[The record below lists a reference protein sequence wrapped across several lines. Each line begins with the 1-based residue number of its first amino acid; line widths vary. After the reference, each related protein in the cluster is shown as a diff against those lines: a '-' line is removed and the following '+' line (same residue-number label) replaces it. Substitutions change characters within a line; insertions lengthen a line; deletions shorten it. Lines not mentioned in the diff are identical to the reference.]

1 MYGFIL
7 PSFQFQPDLRNLLQP
22 ERISGQSYSIRSD
35 VWSAGLSL
43 LELVTNKFPFPH
55 DIGPIDLIFYITQ
68 SDVSVVSL
76 ASFICGLLIHP
87 KPPSLEDEEDVQYS
101 DSMKNFIKQTF
112 VASL

>member
-1 MYGFIL
+1 MYDFVL
-7 PSFQFQPDLRNLLQP
+7 PSSRVRPDLRVFLQP

-68 SDVSVVSL
+68 SDVSVVSM
-76 ASFICGLLIHP
+76 AFHICGLNQL
-87 KPPSLEDEEDVQYS
+87 S
-101 DSMKNFIKQTF
+101 
-112 VASL
+112 